1 MFNSTILATFAAL
14 IVMPRVVHTQQF
26 STADS
31 LASLLREAES
41 TNPAIKAS
49 ADLVTAARA
58 KARAAGARPDPMLML
73 GAVNVP
79 IRSLSQTED
88 DMTMRMI
95 GIEQSIPYP
104 GKLGLRR
111 RIAEL
116 EVKIAS
122 ASADTV
128 RLGVLR
134 DLKTAWY
141 ELSYIDAALAIEK
154 RNETLLASVSNV
166 SRARYASGSGTQQ
179 EVLRSTAELTRLN
192 EEANELIE
200 SRLAAVARINELVD
214 RPTESSLPHAALPKT
229 ILAAAIDSGATT
241 RFVSREL
248 GARVASSPLPSLA
261 ELQTIALEMNPDL
274 KARGAMVEASQA
286 EAGLS
291 AKEYLP
297 DINVSIQYGQR
308 SGSMMNEEGMRTPR
322 SDMIS
327 AVVSIPIPLQRR
339 TKQNANV
346 TAARATAASATLDLK
361 AAQNKLRADVARL
374 YSDISHQRTLI
385 ALLVNAVIPQS
396 RASVDATVA
405 DYQAGRGDLTSVLT
419 TQSSLFELEKQYQR
433 GLTDFAQKIAE
444 LEAMIGKELLP

>member
-1 MFNSTILATFAAL
+1 MFNRFILATFAAL
-14 IVMPRVVHTQQF
+14 IVTPRVVHAQQF
-26 STADS
+26 SSADS
-31 LASLLREAES
+31 LASLLRAAES

-49 ADLVTAARA
+49 ANLVTAAKAR
-58 KARAAGARPDPMLML
+58 ARAAGARPDPMLML

-104 GKLGLRR
+104 GKIGLRR

-116 EVKIAS
+116 EVKAAS
-122 ASADTV
+122 ASADSV

-141 ELSYIDAALAIEK
+141 ELSYIDAALAIAK
-154 RNETLLASVSNV
+154 RNETLLASVSTV
-166 SRARYASGSGTQQ
+166 ARARYAAGSGTQQ
-179 EVLRSTAELTRLN
+179 EVLRSTVELTRLN
-192 EEANELIE
+192 EDANELIE
-200 SRLAAVARINELVD
+200 SRVASAARINELLD
-214 RPTESSLPHAALPKT
+214 RPSNVSVVHAELSKT
-229 ILAAAIDSGATT
+229 ILKAAVDSGATT
-241 RFVSREL
+241 RFASREL

-274 KARGAMVEASQA
+274 KARSAMVEASQA
-286 EAGLS
+286 ETALS

-297 DINVSIQYGQR
+297 DIDVSMQYGQR
-308 SGSMMNEEGMRTPR
+308 SGSMMNQEGARIPR

-346 TAARATAASATLDLK
+346 TAARATAASASLELR

-433 GLTDFAQKIAE
+433 ALTDFAQKIAE
-444 LEAMIGKELLP
+444 LEAMIGKELIS